1 MTQLRKLL
9 SLDRLQSRSVCR
21 AVIDSQRTVVLKQQ
35 AIFDVGSTQ
44 FQARIS
50 VQAPRCSFHR
60 ITTRARGTWI
70 NENDGIVWDQQ
81 VVVIDGVEV
90 PANLQLP
97 EVIETGGVQRLRF
110 SLAQRGQKEARQN
123 GDDCDN
129 HE

>member
-1 MTQLRKLL
+1 MAHVVAPMTQLRKLL

-35 AIFDVGSTQ
+35 AIFDVGSTK

-50 VQAPRCSFHR
+50 VQAPRCSFR
-60 ITTRARGTWI
+60 EITTDARGTWI

-81 VVVIDGVEV
+81 VVVIDGIEV

-97 EVIETGGVQRLRF
+97 EVIEAGDIERLGLGF
-110 SLAQRGQKEARQN
+110 A
-123 GDDCDN
+123 
-129 HE
+129 